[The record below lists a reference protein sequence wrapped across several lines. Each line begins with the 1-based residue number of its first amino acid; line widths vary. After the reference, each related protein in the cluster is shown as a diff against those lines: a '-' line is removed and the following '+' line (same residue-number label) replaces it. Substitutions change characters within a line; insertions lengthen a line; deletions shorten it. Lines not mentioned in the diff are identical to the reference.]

1 MACHSSQ
8 SPTRAEKG
16 DVLEVSWGQGYGE
29 KMHHAEAGPY
39 IYSKSTC
46 SKVRPYITRILL
58 RMAVVPEVE
67 SVRSSRSS

>member
-1 MACHSSQ
+1 
-8 SPTRAEKG
+8 
-16 DVLEVSWGQGYGE
+16 LEVSWGQGYGE